1 MWENAK
7 RFLIPTLWDTR
18 KVAAFLSGKKMQ
30 KIDLNLNRELY
41 DKADQHKAKY
51 IAKPGLNEEIVR
63 LISKTK
69 NEPQWL
75 LEKRLKGLDLFKQT
89 PMPNWGPDLSKL
101 DVNEIVFFVDPN
113 AKETDKWEEV
123 PEEIKQTFDRLG
135 IPEAEKKA
143 LAGVGAQYDSS
154 VVYHHLMKELKDQG
168 VIFENMDVAVQK
180 YPELV
185 NKYFM
190 TSCIPIT
197 DHKFIMLHAAVWSG
211 GTFIYI
217 PKGVKVELPLQA
229 YFRMNEQSGG
239 QFEHTLIIVD
249 EGAELHY
256 IEGCSSPK
264 YSKNSLHA
272 GCVELHVLPGAKMTY
287 SSIENWSKNVY
298 NLNTK
303 RAIVHK
309 NAAVRWL
316 NGNMGCLVGD
326 SKVFTNPKGPVDIKE
341 IKEGDKV
348 YSWDE
353 KTNSIVKSKVTAK
366 MFSGIKKVYK
376 VEAGGRGIEATA
388 NHPFLTL
395 SRKKNL
401 PSHKK
406 GFFHFEWKP
415 LEELKEGDVVGIAK
429 KLPFEGKPY
438 SLPQYDYNYSVQ
450 SGNQYS
456 KFDMNAKTLYNEEII
471 IPKETS
477 HKFMWLMGIMLGDGF
492 IDVKSN
498 KMNIAVHKT
507 ANDTRPILMKIVK
520 DLFNYEIK
528 DREDRYVEIY
538 SKVLA
543 DLFTK
548 IGFGGDAATK
558 KMPSWVFGLPE
569 DQILSLLAGYFD
581 SDGHVAKSG
590 LRYQAIAYTSIN
602 KRLLE
607 NIKTLAIMCG
617 FGVSR
622 IFKHRENGKTV
633 IIGKECNARE
643 SWRILL
649 NGPKTQHFPSKS
661 KKKKENID
669 KIKSRRNFGR
679 IGSLNFKS
687 KTNEEIGFAR
697 IEKIIPLEEKPT
709 YDIEVEGFHNFI
721 ADGLIVHNSCK
732 TMLYPCSILAGEYAH
747 SESIGIA
754 FAGPGQDQ
762 DTGAKVIHIAPNT
775 TSIIKAKSISKGG
788 GISSYRGLV
797 RVTKDAVNTKS
808 KVQCDALLL
817 DNESVSNTYPYMKVD
832 NNKVNLGHEATVSK
846 IGEEQ
851 LFYLTSRGL
860 SEQQA
865 IQMIV
870 SGFIEPV
877 IKALPLEYAVELNK
891 LIELE
896 VEGF

>member
-1 MWENAK
+1 M
-7 RFLIPTLWDTR
+7 R
-18 KVAAFLSGKKMQ
+18 KV
-30 KIDLNLNRELY
+30 DLNLNRELY

-69 NEPQWL
+69 NEPPWL
-75 LEKRLKGLDLFKQT
+75 LEKRLKGLELFNQT
-89 PMPNWGPDLSKL
+89 PMPAWGPDLSKL
-101 DVNEIVFFVDPN
+101 DINEIVFFVDPN

-154 VVYHHLMKELKDQG
+154 VVYHNLMKELKDQG

-185 NKYFM
+185 KKYFM
-190 TSCIPIT
+190 TSCIPIS
-197 DHKFIMLHAAVWSG
+197 DHKFIMLHAACWSG

-256 IEGCSSPK
+256 LEGCSSPR

-309 NAAVRWL
+309 NATIRWL
-316 NGNMGCLVGD
+316 NGNMGSAC
-326 SKVFTNPKGPVDIKE
+326 
-341 IKEGDKV
+341 
-348 YSWDE
+348 
-353 KTNSIVKSKVTAK
+353 
-366 MFSGIKKVYK
+366 
-376 VEAGGRGIEATA
+376 
-388 NHPFLTL
+388 
-395 SRKKNL
+395 
-401 PSHKK
+401 
-406 GFFHFEWKP
+406 
-415 LEELKEGDVVGIAK
+415 
-429 KLPFEGKPY
+429 
-438 SLPQYDYNYSVQ
+438 
-450 SGNQYS
+450 
-456 KFDMNAKTLYNEEII
+456 
-471 IPKETS
+471 
-477 HKFMWLMGIMLGDGF
+477 
-492 IDVKSN
+492 
-498 KMNIAVHKT
+498 
-507 ANDTRPILMKIVK
+507 
-520 DLFNYEIK
+520 
-528 DREDRYVEIY
+528 
-538 SKVLA
+538 
-543 DLFTK
+543 
-548 IGFGGDAATK
+548 
-558 KMPSWVFGLPE
+558 
-569 DQILSLLAGYFD
+569 
-581 SDGHVAKSG
+581 
-590 LRYQAIAYTSIN
+590 
-602 KRLLE
+602 
-607 NIKTLAIMCG
+607 
-617 FGVSR
+617 
-622 IFKHRENGKTV
+622 
-633 IIGKECNARE
+633 
-643 SWRILL
+643 
-649 NGPKTQHFPSKS
+649 
-661 KKKKENID
+661 
-669 KIKSRRNFGR
+669 
-679 IGSLNFKS
+679 
-687 KTNEEIGFAR
+687 
-697 IEKIIPLEEKPT
+697 
-709 YDIEVEGFHNFI
+709 
-721 ADGLIVHNSCK
+721 

-762 DTGAKVIHIAPNT
+762 DTGAKAIHIAPNT

-808 KVQCDALLL
+808 NVQCDALLL

-860 SEQQA
+860 TEQQA

-896 VEGF
+896 IEGF